1 MLGKLIKHELRA
13 TGRTM
18 LPLFAVLSVMS
29 VVAGFSM
36 RHLEFSLTQMPA
48 FVEIVLMLLF
58 AAFFI
63 VMVATIVMAFV
74 IMISRFYKNLLGD
87 EGYLM
92 LTLPVNAHS
101 HVWAKL
107 IVSTIWFIAT
117 AVLIVLLM
125 CLLALIISGSD
136 IAGIIAEMPTFK
148 EMFAQF
154 LDYSGYNGLSLTL
167 FIVEFILLTVV
178 GVLNT
183 CLNFYAAMAIG
194 HSFSNRK
201 ILYSVLAFVG
211 ISIVFSIFESVLALF
226 MGENFGESI
235 MLNYRNFAY
244 SLNWLMLQGLLLS
257 VVETIPLYFIT
268 TYCLKKRI
276 NLA

>member
-1 MLGKLIKHELRA
+1 MLGKLIKHEFRA

-18 LPLFAVLSVMS
+18 LPLFVVLSVMS

-36 RHLEFSLTQMPA
+36 RHLEFSLAQTPA
-48 FVEIVLMLLF
+48 FVEIVLILLF

-63 VMVATIVMAFV
+63 VMVATVVMAFV

-107 IVSTIWFIAT
+107 IVSGIWFLAT
-117 AVLIVLLM
+117 AALIFVLML
-125 CLLALIISGSD
+125 LLALIISGSD

-154 LDYSGYNGLSLTL
+154 LDYSGYNGLSLTV
-167 FIVEFILLTVV
+167 FAIEFVVIAIV

-201 ILYSVLAFVG
+201 VLYSVLAFVG
-211 ISIVFSIFESVLALF
+211 ISIVFSIFESVLAMF
-226 MGENFGESI
+226 MGESFSNSI

-244 SLNWLMLQGLLLS
+244 SLNWLMLQGLLLA
-257 VVETIPLYFIT
+257 VIETVPLYFVT

>member
-1 MLGKLIKHELRA
+1 MLGKLIKHEFRA
-13 TGRTM
+13 TARTM
-18 LPLFAVLSVMS
+18 LPLFAVLSVLS

-36 RHLEFSLTQMPA
+36 RQIEFRQDMPA
-48 FVEIVLMLLF
+48 FVELVLLILF
-58 AAFFI
+58 MAFFI
-63 VMVATIVMAFV
+63 VMIATVVMAFV
-74 IMISRFYKNLLGD
+74 IMVSRFYKNLLGD

-107 IVSTIWFIAT
+107 IVSGVWFVAT
-117 AVLIVLLM
+117 GVLIVILM

-148 EMFAQF
+148 QMFGEF
-154 LDYSGYNGLSLTL
+154 MNYSGYNGLSLTV
-167 FIVEFILLTVV
+167 FIVEVVLLTVV

-194 HSFSNRK
+194 HSFSDRK

-211 ISIVFSIFESVLALF
+211 ISIVWSIFESVLALF
-226 MGENFGESI
+226 MGENFGENI

-257 VVETIPLYFIT
+257 VVETVPLYFIT
-268 TYCLKKRI
+268 TFCLKKRI

>member
-1 MLGKLIKHELRA
+1 MLGKLIKHEFRA

-18 LPLFAVLSVMS
+18 LPLFVVLSVMS

-36 RHLEFSLTQMPA
+36 RHLEFSLTQTPA
-48 FVEIVLMLLF
+48 FIEIVLILLF
-58 AAFFI
+58 AAFFV
-63 VMVATIVMAFV
+63 VMVATAVMAFV

-92 LTLPVNAHS
+92 LTLPVSAHS

-107 IVSTIWFIAT
+107 IVSGVWFIAT
-117 AVLIVLLM
+117 AALIFVLMLV
-125 CLLALIISGSD
+125 LALIISGSD

-154 LDYSGYNGLSLTL
+154 LDYSGYNGLSLAV
-167 FIVEFILLTVV
+167 FAIEFVVIAIV

-201 ILYSVLAFVG
+201 VLCSVLAFVG

-226 MGENFGESI
+226 MGESFSTGI

-244 SLNWLMLQGLLLS
+244 SLNLLMLQGLLLA
-257 VVETIPLYFIT
+257 VVETVPLYFVT

>member
-1 MLGKLIKHELRA
+1 MLGKLIKHEFRA

-18 LPLFAVLSVMS
+18 LPLFAVLTVMS

-36 RHLEFSLTQMPA
+36 RQLEFSLTQMPA
-48 FVEIVLMLLF
+48 FVEIVLILLF
-58 AAFFI
+58 AAFFV
-63 VMVATIVMAFV
+63 VMVATVVMAFV

-107 IVSTIWFIAT
+107 IVSGIWFIAT
-117 AVLIVLLM
+117 AVLVFVLML
-125 CLLALIISGSD
+125 LLALIISGSD

-154 LDYSGYNGLSLTL
+154 MDYSGYNGLSLAV
-167 FIVEFILLTVV
+167 FVVEFVVITIV

-201 ILYSVLAFVG
+201 VLCSVLAFAG

-226 MGENFGESI
+226 MGEQFSTNI

-244 SLNWLMLQGLLLS
+244 SLNWLMLQGLLLA
-257 VVETIPLYFIT
+257 VVETIPLYFVT
-268 TYCLKKRI
+268 TYFLKKKI

>member
-1 MLGKLIKHELRA
+1 MLGKLIKHEFRA

-29 VVAGFSM
+29 VIAGISM
-36 RHLEFSLTQMPA
+36 RQLEFGQTDMPE
-48 FVEIVLMLLF
+48 FVEVVLILLF

-63 VMVATIVMAFV
+63 VMVATVVVAFV

-92 LTLPVNAHS
+92 LTLPVDVHS

-107 IVSTIWFIAT
+107 IVSGIWFLAT
-117 AVLIVLLM
+117 AVLICILM

-136 IAGIIAEMPTFK
+136 IADIIAEMPSAK
-148 EMFAQF
+148 ELFTQF
-154 LDYSGYNGLSLTL
+154 FEYSGYNGLSLT
-167 FIVEFILLTVV
+167 VFILEVVLVTVV

-194 HSFSNRK
+194 HSFSDRK
-201 ILYSVLAFVG
+201 LLYSVLAFVA
-211 ISIVFSIFESVLALF
+211 ISIVWSLFETVLALF
-226 MGENFGESI
+226 MGENFSTGI

-244 SLNWLMLQGLLLS
+244 SMNVLILQGLLLS

-268 TYCLKKRI
+268 THCLKKRI